1 MERRNDNSIEVPI
14 AMAAVGV
21 EHLSQVVHSRAVSDL
36 NV

>member
-1 MERRNDNSIEVPI
+1 MLQRNNSPVWVPI
-14 AMAAVGV
+14 AMAAVGG